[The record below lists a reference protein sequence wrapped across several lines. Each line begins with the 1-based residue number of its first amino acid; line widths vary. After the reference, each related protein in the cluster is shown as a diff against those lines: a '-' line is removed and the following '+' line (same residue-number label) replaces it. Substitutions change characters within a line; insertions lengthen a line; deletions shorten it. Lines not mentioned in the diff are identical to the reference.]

1 MRLAIL
7 IYQYFPYGGQ
17 QRDFLKIAKQAVA
30 NGHDVTVYCMRW
42 DGVLPEGIAVQ
53 HVPVSAKTRHLL
65 YQRYTEW
72 VQDRIAEEAYDLVLG
87 FNKMPGLDM
96 YFAAD
101 PCFAAK
107 LERDKRPLI
116 KYLPRYRHF
125 LAYEQ
130 AVFRTGADTRVM
142 LLSPQQLEEF
152 CQYYPGSKERLHVVP
167 PGLSSNRFPGDD
179 RSARRKRFRDAQ
191 NLNSHDIAI
200 VQVGSGFRIKGVDRS
215 IRSVAALPD
224 DLRNRCKLYIV
235 GQGKSGSYRRLARRL
250 GVSQQVLFLG
260 GRDDIPD
267 ILSGCDYML
276 HPAIQESAGY
286 SILEGIV
293 NGLPVLT
300 TDTCGYAYH
309 VEHSGAGVVSP
320 SPFSQQSLN
329 DALRDM
335 LQSDERL
342 KWQENGL
349 AYGKAANLR
358 GMADYVVTMLE
369 QEYAQRQSG
378 QEAEV

>member
-30 NGHDVTVYCMRW
+30 NGHEVTAYCMKW
-42 DGVLPEGIAVQ
+42 DGLIPEGITVR
-53 HVPVSAKTRHLL
+53 HVPVSARTRHLL
-65 YQRYTEW
+65 YQRYTRW
-72 VQDRIAEEAYDLVLG
+72 VMDKIAEEAYDLVLG
-87 FNKMPGLDM
+87 FNKMPGLDV

-107 LERDKRPLI
+107 LDRDKRPLI
-116 KYLPRYRHF
+116 KFLPRYRHF
-125 LAYEQ
+125 LDYEQ
-130 AVFRTGADTRVM
+130 VVFRAGAGTRVM
-142 LLSPQQLEEF
+142 LLAPQQLQEF
-152 CQYYPGSKERLHVVP
+152 CQYYPESKERLHIVP
-167 PGLSSNRFPGDD
+167 PGLGRNRFPGDD
-179 RSARRKRFRDAQ
+179 RLQRRKRFREAQ
-191 NLNSHDIAI
+191 NLSGNDIAI
-200 VQVGSGFRIKGVDRS
+200 VQIGSGFRIKGVDRS
-215 IRSVAALPD
+215 IRSVAALPE
-224 DLRNRCKLYIV
+224 DLRNRCKLFIV
-235 GQGKSGSYRRLARRL
+235 GQGENRNYRRLARRL
-250 GVSQQVLFLG
+250 GVSQHVVFLG

-329 DALRDM
+329 DALQHM

-342 KWQENGL
+342 NWQENGL
-349 AYGKAANLR
+349 AYGKAANLS
-358 GMADYVVTMLE
+358 GMAEYVVAMLE
-369 QEYAQRQSG
+369 QEYAQRQSR
-378 QEAEV
+378 QEAES